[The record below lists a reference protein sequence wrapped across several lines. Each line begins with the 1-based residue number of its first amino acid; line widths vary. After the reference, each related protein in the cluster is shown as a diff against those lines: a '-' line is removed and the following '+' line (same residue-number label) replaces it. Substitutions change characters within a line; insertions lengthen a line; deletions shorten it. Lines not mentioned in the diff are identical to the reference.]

1 MASGIIPSC
10 RLLKSTRFFLT
21 NPNHRIGASRRGS
34 SFSNARFDKLWTG
47 IGGTTD
53 PGDRQEVMG
62 RLMSILREEGPVVEP
77 YFMKVAT
84 AFNER
89 VKDKKMHS
97 TN

>member
-1 MASGIIPSC
+1 
-10 RLLKSTRFFLT
+10 
-21 NPNHRIGASRRGS
+21 
-34 SFSNARFDKLWTG
+34 
-47 IGGTTD
+47 
-53 PGDRQEVMG
+53 MG